1 MALPQ
6 NFKAMVV
13 SETAEKT
20 FVREIRERALN
31 DLPAGEL
38 IIEVKYSSLNYKD
51 ALSATGNKGVT
62 RKYPH
67 TPGIDAA
74 GVIVDSTT
82 KMFSVG
88 DQVTVTGFDLGM
100 NTSGG
105 FGQYISVPALWAVN
119 LPKGL
124 SLKESMGYGTAGLTA
139 ALCIIRLMASGLSKD
154 SGEVLVTGAT
164 GGVGSVAVAILAK
177 LGFNVV
183 AATGKASEHDFLTA
197 LGAKSIISR
206 EEANDTSG
214 RPLQKGRWAGVVDTV
229 GGNILATAL
238 KTAKYGGLVTAC
250 GNAMSADLSV
260 SVFPFILRGVSL
272 LGVDSVEIPMR
283 ARQMAWQKLAG
294 EWKIDLDPLTYRS
307 ITGGARAQDRA
318 NSQGRNSRPGG
329 RRSEQD
335 EGQRAIL
342 AFASQEV
349 AS

>member
-6 NFKAMVV
+6 TFKAMVV

-20 FVREIRERALN
+20 FPREIRERGLN

-74 GVIVDSTT
+74 GVVADSTT
-82 KMFSVG
+82 KLFAAG

-105 FGQYISVPALWAVN
+105 FGQYISVPALWASK
-119 LPKGL
+119 LPQGL
-124 SLKESMGYGTAGLTA
+124 SLKDSMSHGTAGLTA
-139 ALCIIRLMASGLSKD
+139 ALCIIRLMASGLTKD

-177 LGFNVV
+177 LGFSVV
-183 AATGKASEHDFLTA
+183 AATGKASEQDFLTK
-197 LGAKSIISR
+197 LGAKSVISR

-214 RPLQKGRWAGVVDTV
+214 RPLQKPRWAGVVDTV

-238 KTAKYGGLVTAC
+238 KSTKYGGLVAAC
-250 GNAMSADLSV
+250 GNAMSHELNV
-260 SVFPFILRGVSL
+260 NVFPFILRGVSL

-283 ARQMAWQKLAG
+283 ARQMAWSKLAG
-294 EWKIDLDPLTYRS
+294 EWKIDVGNL
-307 ITGGARAQDRA
+307 ITEVSLEELNPKIDEILKGAIR
-318 NSQGRNSRPGG
+318 GRVLVNLGK
-329 RRSEQD
+329 
-335 EGQRAIL
+335 
-342 AFASQEV
+342 
-349 AS
+349 

>member
-6 NFKAMVV
+6 SFKAMVV
-13 SETAEKT
+13 SETADKT
-20 FVREIRERALN
+20 FAREIKQRALS

-74 GVIVDSTT
+74 GVVADSTT
-82 KMFSVG
+82 KLFAVG

-105 FGQYISVPALWAVN
+105 FGQYISVPALWATK
-119 LPKGL
+119 LPQGMT
-124 SLKESMGYGTAGLTA
+124 LKDSMSHGTAGLTA
-139 ALCIIRLMASGLSKD
+139 ALCIIRLMASGLTKD

-164 GGVGSVAVAILAK
+164 GGVGSIAVGILTK

-183 AATGKASEHDFLTA
+183 AATGKASEHDFLKRIGATA
-197 LGAKSIISR
+197 IISR
-206 EEANDTSG
+206 DEANDTSG
-214 RPLQKGRWAGVVDTV
+214 RPLQKPRWAGVVDTV

-238 KTAKYGGLVTAC
+238 KTTKYGGLVAAC
-250 GNAMSADLSV
+250 GNAMSADLNV
-260 SVFPFILRGVSL
+260 NVFPFILRGVSL

-283 ARQMAWQKLAG
+283 ARQLAWNKLAG
-294 EWKIDLDPLTYRS
+294 EWRIDLSDIAKEVSL
-307 ITGGARAQDRA
+307 
-318 NSQGRNSRPGG
+318 
-329 RRSEQD
+329 D
-335 EGQRAIL
+335 ELNPQIDAIL
-342 AFASQEV
+342 KGALRGRVVVDLAK
-349 AS
+349 